1 MSNSENNDK
10 NERKI
15 KNDAKAVLSMVN
27 ADDPAVHG
35 YCESVNERDFVGFP
49 FWVYYDSESK
59 KVLQAGACK

>member
-1 MSNSENNDK
+1 
-10 NERKI
+10 
-15 KNDAKAVLSMVN
+15 MVN